1 MCETLYL
8 PSLKYATKLSK
19 VHSARNPSR
28 EWGVLMFIL
37 LLFWLLFVRA
47 KKTSFTFVPLFRE
60 KNWKKGWKKFQ
71 MSALSSHLFVTTRSL
86 CHGMIINP
94 HQHPPFLF
102 SMEFFLRHHLLR
114 YSSWKSVYITRS
126 HVSLEGR
133 RTIFCKNE
141 LTFPSGS
148 NGSQCNSTSE
158 LLSLAISKNRPLP
171 NCLFFP
177 WNGPTIKG

>member
-1 MCETLYL
+1 
-8 PSLKYATKLSK
+8 
-19 VHSARNPSR
+19 
-28 EWGVLMFIL
+28 MFIL
-37 LLFWLLFVRA
+37 LLFSLLFVRA

-60 KNWKKGWKKFQ
+60 KKTEKRMKKVPNVGSFFSLICYYTLSMPRYDNKPA
-71 MSALSSHLFVTTRSL
+71 SASSISVLY
-86 CHGMIINP
+86 GI
-94 HQHPPFLF
+94 
-102 SMEFFLRHHLLR
+102 FLRHHLLR

-177 WNGPTIKG
+177 